1 MTSSLRRVD
10 AVAVARRVAVGI
22 GLADVRA
29 LEARVA
35 SVGEQL
41 AENEL
46 LARRL
51 DEQVRRLET
60 ALVPVLE
67 SRARAAA
74 GS

>member
-1 MTSSLRRVD
+1 MTPALRRVD

-29 LEARVA
+29 LEARLA

-67 SRARAAA
+67 ARARAAA